1 MNKNMR
7 KILNEN
13 MMSIAK
19 REDTVA
25 LTSLLRVSKTNLE
38 EEEGEYH
45 SDKNSVDLISPNK
58 KRVDILKST
67 TKQ

>member
-1 MNKNMR
+1 
-7 KILNEN
+7 
-13 MMSIAK
+13 MMSIAEK
-19 REDTVA
+19 EDTLA
-25 LTSLLRVSKTNLE
+25 PPSFLRVSKTNLD

-58 KRVDILKST
+58 KRVSILKPT

>member
-1 MNKNMR
+1 
-7 KILNEN
+7 
-13 MMSIAK
+13 MSIAEK
-19 REDTVA
+19 EDTLA
-25 LTSLLRVSKTNLE
+25 PPSFLRVSKTNLD

-58 KRVDILKST
+58 KRVSILKPA

>member
-1 MNKNMR
+1 MNKSMR

-45 SDKNSVDLISPNK
+45 SDKNSVDLISPSK